1 MVGSSSWRSTVRN
14 TLVGSLLVTA
24 VAVADADAETIDVSI
39 PWPDKNFHTQNL
51 KSFAEKA
58 AQRTDGRVEFII
70 NSGGSLGIAG
80 ADHLRAVRDG
90 LAGAAEFH
98 SGLQAGDAPL
108 AGIFGVPY
116 LIADYDELAIF
127 AEIARP
133 DFVALLESNGQTLC
147 YMVPWPS
154 QNVFAKVEIDAF
166 GDLAGLKIR
175 TNDATTTA
183 YYGDAGVVTVSMPWS
198 DVVPALASG
207 AVEGVTTST
216 SSAMD
221 GSLWE
226 FLTHIH
232 RFNHNW
238 AMDWFTISHAAL
250 AGMSE
255 SDRAAIM
262 DLCREVEPA
271 YWQVSMAQDDE
282 NLAKLVEKGMT
293 TVQPSAALLAELRG
307 RATGFWQS
315 LPAQMGPE
323 AEAIVTEFRSKVGR

>member
-1 MVGSSSWRSTVRN
+1 MGK
-14 TLVGSLLVTA
+14 LSLMMCSALAGMLALGT
-24 VAVADADAETIDVSI
+24 VAVGGARAEAIDVSV
-39 PWPDKNFHTQNL
+39 PWPEANFHVQNL
-51 KSFAEKA
+51 KSFADLVQ
-58 AQRTDGRVEFII
+58 QRTEGRVEFVVH
-70 NSGGSLGIAG
+70 SGGSLGIGG

-90 LAGAAEFH
+90 LVGAAEFH

-108 AGIFGVPY
+108 AGIFGIPY
-116 LIADYDELAIF
+116 LIASYDELATF
-127 AEIARP
+127 VEIARP
-133 DFVALLESNGQTLC
+133 HMTELLESNGQTLC

-154 QNVFAKVEIDAF
+154 QNVIAKVEIDAF

-183 YYGDAGVVTVSMPWS
+183 YYGAAGVVTVSMPWS

-238 AMDWFTISHAAL
+238 AVDWLTIGHATL

-255 SDRAAIM
+255 ADRATVLS
-262 DLCREVEPA
+262 LCAEVEQG
-271 YWQVSMAQDDE
+271 YWATSRAQDQD
-282 NLAKLVEKGMT
+282 NLAKLVAKGMVEVT
-293 TVQPSAALLAELRG
+293 PSDALLADLR
-307 RATGFWQS
+307 AAAAPFWDS
-315 LPAQMGPE
+315 LPADMGPAAVE
-323 AEAIVTEFRSKVGR
+323 IVAAFRAKVGR

>member
-1 MVGSSSWRSTVRN
+1 MGTQWSSLARVRA
-14 TLVGSLLVTA
+14 VAIGSLVFCSLA
-24 VAVADADAETIDVSI
+24 AGSAGAQTIDVSI
-39 PWPDKNFHTQNL
+39 PWPDGNFHTQNL
-51 KSFAEKA
+51 KAFAALA
-58 AQRTDGRVEFII
+58 AERTEGRVDFVV

-90 LAGAAEFH
+90 LVGAAEFH

-108 AGIFGVPY
+108 AGIFGIPY
-116 LIADYDELAIF
+116 LIADYDELATFI
-127 AEIARP
+127 EIARP
-133 DFVALLESNGQTLC
+133 KMVDLLESNGQTLC

-154 QNVFAKVEIDAF
+154 QNVFAKVEIDEL
-166 GDLAGLKIR
+166 GDLEGLKIR

-183 YYGDAGVVTVSMPWS
+183 FYGSVGVVTVSMPWS

-238 AMDWFTISHAAL
+238 AVDWFTISHATL
-250 AGMSE
+250 EEMSE
-255 SDRAAIM
+255 ADREAVTA
-262 DLCREVEPA
+262 LCDEVEEG

-282 NLAKLVEKGMT
+282 NLAKLIEKGMT
-293 TVQPSAALLAELRG
+293 EVRPSPDLLAALRGAAEGL
-307 RATGFWQS
+307 WES
-315 LPAQMGPE
+315 LPAEMGPE
-323 AEAIVTEFRSKVGR
+323 AVEIVAEFRAKVGR

>member
-1 MVGSSSWRSTVRN
+1 MGTLSPFQVAARAAVG
-14 TLVGSLLVTA
+14 GSLLAAA
-24 VAVADADAETIDVSI
+24 VAAGSAGAQTIDVSI
-39 PWPDKNFHTQNL
+39 PWPDGNFHTQNL
-51 KSFAEKA
+51 KEFAALA
-58 AQRTDGRVEFII
+58 AERTEGRFEMII
-70 NSGGSLGIAG
+70 HSGGSLGIAG

-90 LAGAAEFH
+90 LVGAAEFH

-116 LIADYDELAIF
+116 LIADFDELATF
-127 AEIARP
+127 VEMARP
-133 DFVALLESNGQTLC
+133 RMIDLLESNGQTLC

-154 QNVFAKVEIDAF
+154 QNVFAKAEIQEF

-183 YYGDAGVVTVSMPWS
+183 YYGAAGVVTVSMPWS

-226 FLTHIH
+226 FLTHVH

-238 AMDWFTISHAAL
+238 AMDWFTFGHATL
-250 AGMSE
+250 AAMSDA
-255 SDRAAIM
+255 DREAILQ
-262 DLCREVEPA
+262 LCSEVEA
-271 YWQVSMAQDDE
+271 SYWQVAMAQDDE
-282 NLAKLVEKGMT
+282 NLAALLDKGMVEVIPSDQLRDDLRAAA
-293 TVQPSAALLAELRG
+293 VQ
-307 RATGFWQS
+307 FWET
-315 LPAQMGPE
+315 LPAQMGGD
-323 AEAIVTEFRSKVGR
+323 AVAIVEEFRGAVGR